1 MGIASYSGA
10 SSVIKPGVVTSS
22 TRPSSPF
29 VGQLIY
35 DTTVSQALAWN
46 GSAWVIQNGGW
57 VYVTG
62 ASFTSATTISM
73 AAGVFTS
80 TYKTYQIVFTGTS
93 AAGDGQL
100 SVRVNNAGTPRTAG
114 SYYGSS
120 QRFPYVGTNPQ
131 ISLSSGTTSLNIGAF
146 TATYNIMPQ
155 YIFTLN
161 EPTNAALKTQISATG
176 TGVDNSNSTAV
187 ILAGG
192 AYNTAEAT
200 DGLTWIAGQ
209 AVTGYYRV
217 YGLTEN

>member
-1 MGIASYSGA
+1 MGVSAFSGA
-10 SSVIKPGVVTSS
+10 SSIIKPGVVTSS

-35 DTTVSQALAWN
+35 ETDTNRLAAYNGTAWVSQNSLQY
-46 GSAWVIQNGGW
+46 I
-57 VYVTG
+57 TG

-73 AAGVFTS
+73 ATGVFTS
-80 TYKTYQIVFTGTS
+80 TYKTYQIVFTATA

-100 SVRVNNAGTPRTAG
+100 SVRINNAGTPRTAG

-176 TGVDNSNSTAV
+176 TGVDNSNSTA
-187 ILAGG
+187 IIFAGG

-209 AVTGYYRV
+209 AITGYYRV